1 MTFTKKKMGLAIA
14 ALAVSSV
21 AITSAVSAHKGKGP
35 RAEQMFERM
44 DANGDQAVTLDE
56 AQTFAA
62 ARFTS
67 MDSNGDGVVD
77 RAEHQQMRRGRGA
90 ERFARLDTDG
100 DGLISKAEM
109 TAERGERA
117 EKRFAKLD
125 QNADGFISSEE
136 AMQAKGDRRGGK
148 KTGKRGHGDQAKASM
163 TLQDVQSRTAERFT
177 LSDADQN
184 GVLTLE
190 EVKNAPRKRRGH

>member
-1 MTFTKKKMGLAIA
+1 MTFTKKKLGLAIA

-21 AITSAVSAHKGKGP
+21 AITSAVYAHKGSGP

-77 RAEHQQMRRGRGA
+77 RAERRQMRGGRGA

-109 TAERGERA
+109 TAQRGERA

-136 AMQAKGDRRGGK
+136 AMQAKGHRRGGK
-148 KTGKRGHGDQAKASM
+148 KGGKRHGDQAKASM

-177 LSDADQN
+177 RIDADQN